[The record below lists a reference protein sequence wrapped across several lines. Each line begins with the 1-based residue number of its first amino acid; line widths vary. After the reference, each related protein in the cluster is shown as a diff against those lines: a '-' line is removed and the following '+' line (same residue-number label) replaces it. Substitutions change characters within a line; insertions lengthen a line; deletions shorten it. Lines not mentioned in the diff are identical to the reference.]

1 MNLTQPGRTLP
12 VQIKDHTSSELAVLL
27 SGAGVTPRLAR
38 QLQSAAVRRGASEI
52 PRFLPETSP
61 HLLARVREVTSIPA
75 LELVDKI
82 VSPRDGFTR
91 YLFRGEGVDPFEA
104 VRIPL
109 LHRAGD
115 LKHVVC
121 VSSQVGCA
129 LRCDFCATGRLGFRR
144 NLATWEIVDQVVHIQ
159 RDSVEPVRGV
169 VFMGMGEPML
179 NYDSVMRAAE
189 VLSEPCGMAISAKA
203 ITIST
208 VGIVPMI
215 QRFTSERRPFRL
227 IVSLTKADS
236 GERRALLPIEATYPL
251 PELISAL
258 RDYHAA
264 TGTRVTL
271 AWTLISGYNTKLSD
285 AKQLAEL
292 TRGLPIK
299 LDLIDVN
306 DSTGRYVAPS
316 DEERNGFL
324 DSLRVE
330 LGMPVARR
338 YSGGQDIDGGCGMLA
353 GTSEQR
359 ISL

>member
-1 MNLTQPGRTLP
+1 MSLAQPRTTP
-12 VQIKDHTSSELAVLL
+12 QVRIKNHTSSELTALL
-27 SGAGVTPRLAR
+27 SEVGVTPRLAR
-38 QLQSAAVRRGASEI
+38 QLQSAAVRRGALEI
-52 PRFLPETSP
+52 PRVLPETSP
-61 HLLARVREVTSIPA
+61 YVLARVGQVASIPA
-75 LELVDKI
+75 LELIDKI

-91 YLFRGEGVDPFEA
+91 YLFRGDGPDLFEA

-115 LKHVVC
+115 LKHIVC

-189 VLSEPCGMAISAKA
+189 VISEPCGMAISAKA

-208 VGIVPMI
+208 VGIVPAI

-227 IVSLTKADS
+227 IVSLTKAES
-236 GERRALLPIEATYPL
+236 SSRKLLLPIEATYPL
-251 PELISAL
+251 PELIAAL
-258 RDYHAA
+258 REYQAA
-264 TGTRVTL
+264 TGKRITL
-271 AWTLISGYNTKLSD
+271 AWTLISGYNTSQTD
-285 AKQLAEL
+285 ARELAEL
-292 TRGLPIK
+292 TRGLAIK

-316 DEERNGFL
+316 DEERNHFR
-324 DSLRVE
+324 DALRVE

-353 GTSEQR
+353 GAAGGTGE
-359 ISL
+359 